1 MKSPT
6 TIQSSLVAHLFAG
19 MLLFISAVSSPVVAQ
34 THDGIAMM
42 TGPGAEMESASGELD
57 VFQCGAQLFLDRS
70 YPIKEVP
77 PAMDGFK
84 FLRDKIDR
92 VNVICR
98 KAGVVF
104 VLTPKAGNSPDS
116 REAELSELGFQ
127 KVDLPDIPLFEGGWN
142 RCSVY
147 QKEMAVNEP
156 LNLKKWGVV
165 VVPDHEVPV
174 TKQKPSGPR

>member
-1 MKSPT
+1 MKRPT
-6 TIQSSLVAHLFAG
+6 NIQSALMAHLFAG
-19 MLLFISAVSSPVVAQ
+19 SLLFISAVSSLAAAQ
-34 THDGIAMM
+34 PPDGIAMM

-57 VFQCGAQLFLDRS
+57 VFQCGAQLFLDRP

-77 PAMDGFK
+77 PAMEGFK
-84 FLRDKIDR
+84 FIRDKIDR
-92 VNVICR
+92 VSVVCR

-104 VLTPKAGNSPDS
+104 VLTPKAGRSPDS

-127 KVDLPDIPLFEGGWN
+127 KVDMPDVPLFEGGWN

-147 QKEMAVNEP
+147 QKEMAVDEP

-165 VVPDHEVPV
+165 VVPDHDVPA
-174 TKQKPSGPR
+174 TKQKPSSAR

>member
-1 MKSPT
+1 MKRPT
-6 TIQSSLVAHLFAG
+6 TIQSSLVAHLIAG
-19 MLLFISAVSSPVVAQ
+19 SLLFISAVSPLAAAQ
-34 THDGIAMM
+34 PPDGIALM

-57 VFQCGAQLFLDRS
+57 VFQCGAQLFLDRP

-77 PAMDGFK
+77 PAMEGFK

-92 VNVICR
+92 VSVVCR

-104 VLTPKAGNSPDS
+104 VLTPKAGKSPDS

-127 KVDLPDIPLFEGGWN
+127 KVDLPDIALFEGGWN

-147 QKEMAVNEP
+147 QKEMTVNEP

-165 VVPDHEVPV
+165 VVPDREASDA
-174 TKQKPSGPR
+174 KQNPSSHR